1 MVLHNCPVSLKAR
14 NHAWPPYFYHRARQ
28 CSLTDYSVKVTSES
42 INKII
47 FEQAKRRGFWVVQFK
62 DEPEYGSE
70 IF

>member
-1 MVLHNCPVSLKAR
+1 M
-14 NHAWPPYFYHRARQ
+14 
-28 CSLTDYSVKVTSES
+28 SEP

-47 FEQAKRRGFWVVQFK
+47 FEQGKRRGFWVVQFK